1 MLVRLGIIALN
12 IFFLKIKKPRFREI
26 ESSAQDQTER
36 IRIQSQDCLK
46 TKACAYSHYKP
57 LLLSIGV
64 LMRKVNTNL
73 TSEIPVRMSRG
84 DAFKAINPV
93 DAI

>member
-1 MLVRLGIIALN
+1 
-12 IFFLKIKKPRFREI
+12 
-26 ESSAQDQTER
+26 
-36 IRIQSQDCLK
+36 
-46 TKACAYSHYKP
+46 
-57 LLLSIGV
+57 
-64 LMRKVNTNL
+64 MRKVNTNL